1 MMKTSQK
8 MNRLTKV
15 QLTLNMQHMN
25 KIVNYWKYNKQ
36 QTKCKNHVC
45 MVGPK
50 SKVTKDK
57 TKYIPTHFS

>member
-1 MMKTSQK
+1 
-8 MNRLTKV
+8 
-15 QLTLNMQHMN
+15 MN

-50 SKVTKDK
+50 SKGTKDK